1 MLARRRGEDLRR
13 INDAPQRKEAPA
25 WMARRLDGR
34 ALGEPCWMVDPGGI
48 EPPSASHRRTVL
60 HA

>member
-1 MLARRRGEDLRR
+1 MAGQVIVVEDRQPWRLRYLRHVLAHCQLHDY
-13 INDAPQRKEAPA
+13 DS
-25 WMARRLDGR
+25 GR
-34 ALGEPCWMVDPGGI
+34 WSRFVVEPGGI

>member
-34 ALGEPCWMVDPGGI
+34 ALGEPCWMVVG
-48 EPPSASHRRTVL
+48 L
-60 HA
+60 